1 VYAAQQNH
9 SSGWKDYPNGY
20 DSDHRLIA
28 RISVSLENA
37 DEALL
42 DAFTAPDR
50 PEHVTLEVWAA
61 EHDMPV
67 RDSSEAAIMRILARV
82 GAAALREQALERGY
96 AILAGDTTDDDR
108 TERRARRARYAE
120 N

>member
-1 VYAAQQNH
+1 MH
-9 SSGWKDYPNGY
+9 SY
-20 DSDHRLIA
+20 RVTMR
-28 RISVSLENA
+28 RITVSLESA

-50 PEHVTLEVWAA
+50 PEHVTLEAWAA

-67 RDSSEAAIMRILARV
+67 RDSSESAIMRILVRV

-96 AILAGDTTDDDR
+96 AILAEDTADNDR
-108 TERRARRARYAE
+108 AERLARRARYAGHKDSRYPE
-120 N
+120 